1 MSHVHIMPCR
11 VMACRVGISCY
22 SFETAEARKE
32 RVFLR
37 SQLPATRSTQVTHF
51 GLGLLLGTL
60 QGIAQDARSIIF
72 PVLQTAHPKRLV
84 KNALPVCW
92 SYPGPKRVNDFDSR

>member
-84 KNALPVCW
+84 KKRASRLLVV
-92 SYPGPKRVNDFDSR
+92 PGAEKG